1 MLENAYPYCLVQKEQ
16 GDNSGLRQ
24 ILLYHFKSTKSHLIY
39 MVRVEVYD
47 YDVYAVKFYLKKH
60 SLSPNKYRLMA
71 QTYEPRRIINTCI
84 TLFGNMPILNNLQ
97 AYICPHGKT
106 TRVYMPR

>member
-39 MVRVEVYD
+39 MVRVELD
-47 YDVYAVKFYLKKH
+47 HWKKCVDIVV
-60 SLSPNKYRLMA
+60 
-71 QTYEPRRIINTCI
+71 Q
-84 TLFGNMPILNNLQ
+84 
-97 AYICPHGKT
+97 
-106 TRVYMPR
+106 